1 MNSPAMQG
9 LNLNTPSY
17 VKNARLIAWV
27 AEMAA
32 LTKPASI
39 YWCDGSEEEY
49 QRLCQQL
56 VDAGTFKKLNPAKR
70 PNSFLACSDP
80 SDVARVE
87 DRTYICSEKKENA
100 GPTNNWMAPADMRKL
115 LQTGNGTEK
124 ALFDGCM
131 AGRTMYVVP
140 FSMGPLGS
148 HIAHVGIELSDSP
161 YVAVNQKI
169 MTRMGKAVFD
179 VIGTDGAFVPCV
191 HTVGAPLQAGQA
203 DVKWPCSKTKYIVHY
218 PETREIW
225 SYGSGYG
232 GNALLGK
239 KCFALR
245 IASNMGRAA
254 SEGPSGSPG
263 WLAEHMLILGVTNPE
278 GRKYHV
284 AAAFPSACGKT
295 NFSMLVPPQG
305 FDGWKV
311 TTIGDDIAWI
321 KPNADGKLYAIN
333 PEAGYFGVAPGTN
346 FHTNPNCMASL
357 DKNVIFTNVALTDDG
372 DIWWEGMEKDTDGMP
387 AHLIDWQG
395 NDWTPAIAKETGA
408 KAAHPNARF
417 TVAAGNNPALDS
429 AWDDANGVAID
440 AFIFG
445 GRRSTTVPLVTEA
458 RNWVEGVYM
467 AATMG
472 SETTAAATGQAGV
485 VRRDPFAMLPF
496 MGYNMSDYFQHWL
509 NMGDK
514 LAKSGAKLPKIF
526 TTNWFRKGDDG
537 KFVWPGYGENMRVLK
552 WMIDRLE
559 GKATGTETGFGV
571 SPTYNEINWTG
582 LDFSL
587 AQFDSVTSMNK
598 ADWKAEI
605 ALHTELFTQLAY
617 HLPKEL
623 EETKTQLEQRL
634 AA

>member
-1 MNSPAMQG
+1 MNAPLKGLAIQAPA
-9 LNLNTPSY
+9 Y
-17 VKNARLIAWV
+17 VKNAKLVAWV

-32 LTKPASI
+32 LCKPERL
-39 YWCDGSEEEY
+39 YWCDGTQEEY
-49 QRLCQQL
+49 DRLCQQL
-56 VDAGTFKKLNPAKR
+56 IEAGTFKRLNPAKR
-70 PNSFLACSDP
+70 PNSYLASSDP

-87 DRTYICSEKKENA
+87 DRTYICSTHKEDA
-100 GPTNNWMAPADMRKL
+100 GPTNNWMAPAQMRAT
-115 LQTGNGTEK
+115 LQP
-124 ALFDGCM
+124 LFDGCM
-131 AGRTMYVVP
+131 MGRTMYVVP

-148 HIAHVGIELSDSP
+148 PIAHIGVELSDSP
-161 YVAVNQKI
+161 YVAVNMQI
-169 MTRMGKAVFD
+169 MTRMGKAVYD
-179 VIGTDGAFVPCV
+179 VLGTDGEFVPCV
-191 HTVGAPLQAGQA
+191 HSVGAPLEAGQQ
-203 DVKWPCSKTKYIVHY
+203 DVAWPCNKTKYIVHY

-254 SEGPSGSPG
+254 SQGPSGSPG
-263 WLAEHMLILGVTNPE
+263 WLAEHMLILGVTTPQ

-295 NFSMLVPPQG
+295 NFAMLIPPAG
-305 FDGWKV
+305 FEGWKV

-321 KPNADGKLYAIN
+321 KPGADGRLHAIN

-346 FHTNPNCMASL
+346 VQTNPNCMASIRS
-357 DKNVIFTNVALTDDG
+357 NTIFTNVALTDDG
-372 DIWWEGMEKDTDGMP
+372 DVWWEGMGEPP
-387 AHLIDWQG
+387 AHAIDWQG
-395 NDWTPAIAKETGA
+395 KDWTPAIAIETGA

-417 TVAAGNNPALDS
+417 TVAATNNPALDD
-429 AWDDANGVAID
+429 AWDDPKGVPID

-458 RNWVEGVYM
+458 RSWVEGVYM

-472 SETTAAATGQAGV
+472 SETTAAASGAQGV

-496 MGYNMSDYFQHWL
+496 IGYNMSDYFQHWL
-509 NMGDK
+509 NLGQR
-514 LAKSGAKLPKIF
+514 LEAAGAKLPKIY
-526 TTNWFRKGDDG
+526 TTNWFRKGADG

-552 WMIDRLE
+552 WMIDRIE
-559 GKATGTETGFGV
+559 GKAQGTDHVCGV
-571 SPTYNEINWTG
+571 SPRYEDLNWTG
-582 LDFSL
+582 LDFS
-587 AQFDSVTSMNK
+587 AEQFKTVSSIDK
-598 ADWKAEI
+598 AAWQAELK
-605 ALHTELFTQLAY
+605 LHAELFEQLAH

-623 EETKTQLEQRL
+623 RATKAAIEHRL